1 MCKKFDISP
10 ITAMVN
16 IHKKSLSRTMAT
28 YFQSS
33 RTLLESSARLTLS
46 LSILDLKI
54 YLHTHTNISTNNK
67 QSTCM
72 FHLLLFPQ
80 ICVPRLPM
88 TKYISL
94 GSMSDK
100 DK

>member
-54 YLHTHTNISTNNK
+54 YLHTH
-67 QSTCM
+67 
-72 FHLLLFPQ
+72 
-80 ICVPRLPM
+80 
-88 TKYISL
+88 KYIYKQQTEYMYVSFITF
-94 GSMSDK
+94 SSDMCTK
-100 DK
+100 TTNDQVHIIGKYV

>member
-54 YLHTHTNISTNNK
+54 YIQTNV
-67 QSTCM
+67 
-72 FHLLLFPQ
+72 FYFLFSLRYVYQVQ
-80 ICVPRLPM
+80 IIV
-88 TKYISL
+88 KYV
-94 GSMSDK
+94 
-100 DK
+100 

>member
-33 RTLLESSARLTLS
+33 RTLLESSARLTLN
-46 LSILDLKI
+46 LSILDFQIDI
-54 YLHTHTNISTNNK
+54 YK
-67 QSTCM
+67 QSKCM
-72 FHLLLFPQ
+72 FYFLLFPQ
-80 ICVPRLPM
+80 ICVD
-88 TKYISL
+88 TKTTEYISL
-94 GSMSDK
+94 
-100 DK
+100 

>member
-46 LSILDLKI
+46 LSILELKI
-54 YLHTHTNISTNNK
+54 YLHKNISTNNK
-67 QSTCM
+67 QSECL
-72 FHLLLFPQ
+72 FYFLLSLRYMYQ
-80 ICVPRLPM
+80 VHIIV
-88 TKYISL
+88 KYV
-94 GSMSDK
+94 
-100 DK
+100 

>member
-33 RTLLESSARLTLS
+33 RTLLESSARLTLN
-46 LSILDLKI
+46 LYILDFQI
-54 YLHTHTNISTNNK
+54 DISTNKVNV
-67 QSTCM
+67 Q
-72 FHLLLFPQ
+72 FR
-80 ICVPRLPM
+80 RLALKSPP
-88 TKYISL
+88 L
-94 GSMSDK
+94 GPKWGRWVKKLS
-100 DK
+100 

>member
-54 YLHTHTNISTNNK
+54 YLQTNVCFISYF
-67 QSTCM
+67 SLRYVY
-72 FHLLLFPQ
+72 H
-80 ICVPRLPM
+80 IIV
-88 TKYISL
+88 KYV
-94 GSMSDK
+94 
-100 DK
+100 

>member
-33 RTLLESSARLTLS
+33 RTLLESSARLTLN
-46 LSILDLKI
+46 LSILDFQI
-54 YLHTHTNISTNNK
+54 DISTNKVNV
-67 QSTCM
+67 C
-72 FHLLLFPQ
+72 F
-80 ICVPRLPM
+80 
-88 TKYISL
+88 ISYFSL
-94 GSMSDK
+94 RYV
-100 DK
+100 